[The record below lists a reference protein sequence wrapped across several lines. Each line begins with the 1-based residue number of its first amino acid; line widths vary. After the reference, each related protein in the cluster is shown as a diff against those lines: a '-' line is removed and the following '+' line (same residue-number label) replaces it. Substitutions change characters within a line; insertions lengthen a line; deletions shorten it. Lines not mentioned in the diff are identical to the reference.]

1 MKNWRSFKPKD
12 GELSRLVQSLKDFFT
27 QLISHSL
34 LRSDPGKGT
43 TGQVLTSNGEG
54 DDMTWTTT
62 NELGDSATGT
72 GEKGIINQQNAT
84 ADIGAGPSQADFNNL
99 LQKLRDAGVLD
110 T

>member
-12 GELSRLVQSLKDFFT
+12 GELSRLVQSLTDFFK
-27 QLISHSL
+27 QLTKHGL
-34 LRSDPGKGT
+34 LRTDPGKGT
-43 TGQVLTSNGEG
+43 TGQILTSSGEAG
-54 DDMTWTTT
+54 DVAWSTQ

-72 GEKGIINQQNAT
+72 GEKGIINQQSAT

-99 LQKLRDAGVLD
+99 LQKLRDAGLLD